1 MIPDFTGGLNVRS
14 NWRPEQNRR
23 AKPRTT
29 APVRWPLTTTAIR
42 VKPFLA
48 ILFISVAVVVILL
61 SQRGPAAPVKLADLR
76 NFPHTGLPRA
86 TACYAIDLRCLYRGF
101 ERPIVGE
108 AVHQR
113 CDQLNRSAFHTLASA
128 LKE

>member
-1 MIPDFTGGLNVRS
+1 MAS
-14 NWRPEQNRR
+14 NHHRDSGQ
-23 AKPRTT
+23 T
-29 APVRWPLTTTAIR
+29 
-42 VKPFLA
+42 
-48 ILFISVAVVVILL
+48 LFGNFVHISGSRVILL